1 MTYFTYVRAKEN
13 ENYIKVTSWST
24 AVEHSSIVQHHDI
37 NPHRHPATTRN
48 SQSLSCDV
56 RSLPFEPRS
65 DMTDPVRF
73 IATIWRCHQTPADT
87 DAVGFYSV
95 KNWTTGAWSDH
106 PTTTPADTEELPVHD
121 LYFTP
126 HLFSEARRLRRYALG
141 GRWLFADL
149 DAVDPNGLTDC
160 RPTVAWETSPHR
172 YQCLWLLDRP
182 LNPRRLE
189 NLNHRLTYYTGA
201 DRGGWSLTKVLR
213 VPGSVSTKYEDP
225 FPVRLLWSESVAH
238 SVTDL
243 RATLADV
250 ELPDEIHTPDMPSL
264 RNLPEFSDLYRRRRS
279 RLPVRARQLIRT
291 QDVVTGDD
299 RSKRLWELENILL
312 DAGITAADTFVLVR
326 GTVWNK
332 YAGQRREARMLWQ
345 EIARAS
351 ANRAQAPVGR
361 SKGSAK
367 APAGS
372 VKGKL
377 RTTPRKHPELRTVT
391 FHDLMTRSLPRAS
404 WLVEGIWS
412 DGAHGMIG
420 GESKSFKTLLYL
432 DLAVSVAS
440 GTPFLNRFNV
450 PRTGRVLIIQEENDA
465 GDIQDRLMRIS
476 SSRGVG
482 PSLQVNGNNPT
493 LDFGHKLP
501 IDIANNTGFALNQGD
516 DMARLERYM
525 ATQKPVLVV
534 LDPLYLLTPGMN
546 EDSQQEMTPILSR
559 LLKLKQ
565 KYNCGIMIVHHY
577 HKTREHKSHRAAER
591 MSGTGVF
598 HRWLASGVYVERP
611 DESTNTIRLTSE
623 HRSHANLGAFQ
634 CTFDLGTPEDLHYAV
649 DVQTWIDSKAS
660 KDDDALAQAIAQAAG
675 EWVRVST
682 LAVSLGV
689 TEDAAR
695 RRLQRKGHKV
705 ITRRSRN
712 STHLAIRNPA
722 HGDDLE

>member
-1 MTYFTYVRAKEN
+1 ML
-13 ENYIKVTSWST
+13 TSW
-24 AVEHSSIVQHHDI
+24 AGSSRKHHDI
-37 NPHRHPATTRN
+37 NLTHCLTTARHSSAYNVTFTYAYPSTGAHT
-48 SQSLSCDV
+48 L
-56 RSLPFEPRS
+56 
-65 DMTDPVRF
+65 TDPARF
-73 IATIWRCHQTPADT
+73 IAAVWRAQRTPTDT
-87 DAVGFYSV
+87 SAYGFYSI
-95 KNWTTGAWSDH
+95 KNWTTGEWRDH
-106 PTTTPADTEELPVHD
+106 PTLTAGDTEELPVHD

-126 HLFSEARRLRRYALG
+126 HLFAEPRRLRRNALG

-149 DAVDPNGLTDC
+149 DAVDPDGLDI
-160 RPTVAWETSPHR
+160 RPTIAWETSPHR
-172 YQCLWLLDRP
+172 YQCLWLLDRA

-189 NLNHRLTYYTGA
+189 SLNHRLTYYTGA

-213 VPGSVSTKYEDP
+213 VPGSTSTKYEDP
-225 FPVRLLWSESVAH
+225 FPVRLMWSSALVH
-238 SVTDL
+238 SADTFREL
-243 RATLADV
+243 LADV
-250 ELPDEIHTPDMPSL
+250 ELPEEVHTLDMPAV
-264 RNLPEFSDLYRRRRS
+264 RDLPDFDDLYRRRRS

-299 RSKRLWELENILL
+299 RSKRLWELEHLLL
-312 DAGITAADTFVLVR
+312 DAGCTPADVFVLVR

-351 ANRAQAPVGR
+351 ANRPLPAPKAPKAV
-361 SKGSAK
+361 AK
-367 APAGS
+367 APAPS
-372 VKGKL
+372 AKGK
-377 RTTPRKHPELRTVT
+377 LRTVT

-482 PSLQVNGNNPT
+482 PSLQVNGNTPNDPT
-493 LDFGHKLP
+493 LDFGHKLS
-501 IDIANNTGFALNQGD
+501 IDLANNTGFALND
-516 DMARLERYM
+516 EDCMRALETYM
-525 ATQKPVLVV
+525 KQHNPVLVV

-634 CTFDLGTPEDLHYAV
+634 CTFDLGSPDDLHYAV
-649 DVQTWIDSKAS
+649 DVQTWIDSKAP
-660 KDDDALAQAIAQAAG
+660 KDDDALAQAVAKAVG
-675 EWVRVST
+675 EWVRVAT
-682 LAVSLGV
+682 LADTLGV
-689 TEDAAR
+689 TQDAVR
-695 RRLQRKGHKV
+695 RRLQRRGHSIV
-705 ITRRSRN
+705 TRRGV
-712 STHLAIRNPA
+712 AMIRNPA
-722 HGDDLE
+722 HADDID

>member
-1 MTYFTYVRAKEN
+1 MTNPAK
-13 ENYIKVTSWST
+13 
-24 AVEHSSIVQHHDI
+24 
-37 NPHRHPATTRN
+37 
-48 SQSLSCDV
+48 
-56 RSLPFEPRS
+56 
-65 DMTDPVRF
+65 F
-73 IATIWRCHQTPADT
+73 IAAVWRAHQTPLADPPSP
-87 DAVGFYSV
+87 AYGFYSV
-95 KNWTTGAWSDH
+95 KNWTTGEWRDH

-126 HLFSEARRLRRYALG
+126 HLFSETRRLRRHALG

-149 DAVDPNGLTDC
+149 DGVDPNGLTV
-160 RPTVAWETSPHR
+160 RPTIAWETSPHR
-172 YQCLWLLDRP
+172 YQCMWLLDRS

-189 NLNHRLTYYTGA
+189 SLNHRLTYYTGA

-225 FPVRLLWSESVAH
+225 FPVTLLWSSSLVH
-238 SVTDL
+238 SASHI

-250 ELPDEIHTPDMPSL
+250 ELPDETDVPDMPSL
-264 RNLPEFSDLYRRRRS
+264 RSLPDFSDLYRRRRS

-291 QDVVTGDD
+291 QDVIHGDD
-299 RSKRLWELENILL
+299 RSKRLWELEHLLL
-312 DAGITAADTFVLVR
+312 DAGITPADVFVLVR
-326 GTVWNK
+326 HTVWNK

-351 ANRAQAPVGR
+351 ANRPHGVPKAPKQGRTAPRPPAQANPRATPADRHSPPVPP
-361 SKGSAK
+361 S
-367 APAGS
+367 P
-372 VKGKL
+372 
-377 RTTPRKHPELRTVT
+377 PPLRTVT
-391 FHDLMTRSLPRAS
+391 FHDLMTQALPRAS

-440 GTPFLNRFNV
+440 GTPFLGRFNV

-482 PSLQVNGNNPT
+482 PSLQVNGNVPSDPT
-493 LDFGHKLP
+493 LNFGHKLP
-501 IDIANNTGFALNQGD
+501 IDLANNTGFALND
-516 DMARLERYM
+516 DNCLAALERYM
-525 ATQKPVLVV
+525 KQHRPALVV

-546 EDSQQEMTPILSR
+546 EDSQAEMTPILST

-634 CTFDLGTPEDLHYAV
+634 CTFDLGTPDDLHYHV
-649 DVQTWIDSKAS
+649 EVQTWIDSKRPA
-660 KDDDALAQAIAQAAG
+660 DDDVLASAIATSSR
-675 EWVRVST
+675 EWVRVSALAAT
-682 LAVSLGV
+682 LSIS
-689 TEDAAR
+689 EDAAR
-695 RRLQRKGHKV
+695 RRLQRRGHTIV
-705 ITRRSRN
+705 TREGERV
-712 STHLAIRNPA
+712 IRNPA
-722 HGDDLE
+722 HADEL